1 MTLLFAVLVAA
12 ALLLAAFD
20 VLAQA
25 GDKGPFDLGQIGTY
39 AWVVTISMLGGAA
52 QFYRNVK
59 AGRARPF
66 NLAEFVGELLISGF
80 AGFITYLL
88 CKAGNVNPYITAA
101 FVGIA
106 GHMGSRAIFMGEQL
120 LEKAAS
126 RFFGVTITLPP
137 PAPIQPQTG
146 APGDQR

>member
-1 MTLLFAVLVAA
+1 MTLLIAVLVAA

-25 GDKGPFDLGQIGTY
+25 GDKGPFDPGLIGTY
-39 AWVVTISMLGGAA
+39 AWVLGIAMLGGAA

-59 AGRARPF
+59 AGRSRPF

-80 AGFITYLL
+80 AGFITFLL
-88 CKAGNVNPYITAA
+88 CKAANVNPYITAA
-101 FVGIA
+101 FIGIA

-120 LEKAAS
+120 LEKTAS
-126 RFFGVTITLPP
+126 KFLGVTITAPSAPP
-137 PAPIQPQTG
+137 VPQTG
-146 APGDQR
+146 TPGDQR